1 MQVETDRLRSM
12 TDPQL
17 AAEVMSKF
25 GSFDADTEDIN
36 VGMLGQAF
44 VPDTPF
50 VKGDVL
56 AALWKVIDEGA
67 QLLQQAGLVNSKGW
81 GGTGD
86 GNVYTVTRKGRT
98 ALRQHTVEQRRWRHE
113 LAASDNTVKEIRP
126 REEGH
131 AEISH

>member
-1 MQVETDRLRSM
+1 MRRWTVFGSKRREERRSLIQEETERLRAM

-36 VGMLGQAF
+36 VGMLGRAF
-44 VPDTPF
+44 VPDAPF

-67 QLLQQAGLVNSKGW
+67 QMLLQAGLVNSKGW

-98 ALRQHTVEQRRWRHE
+98 ALEQHTVEKA
-113 LAASDNTVKEIRP
+113 LD
-126 REEGH
+126 REK
-131 AEISH
+131 S

>member
-1 MQVETDRLRSM
+1 MRRWTVFGSKRREERRSLIQEETERLRTM
-12 TDPQL
+12 PDPQL

-25 GSFDADTEDIN
+25 GSFDADTDDIN
-36 VGMLGQAF
+36 VGMLGRAF
-44 VPDTPF
+44 VPDAPF

-67 QLLQQAGLVNSKGW
+67 QILLQTGLVNSKGW

-98 ALRQHTVEQRRWRHE
+98 ALEQHTVEE
-113 LAASDNTVKEIRP
+113 VL
-126 REEGH
+126 
-131 AEISH
+131 